1 MLGLDPGIHHKDGN
15 MKKKIKILIIC
26 VAAVLLIG
34 AGLVVLKTLL
44 SSKGSEKVYY
54 TANLETYE
62 NVIEISGT
70 VAAAQQQ
77 TLQARSAGTVT
88 AVYVKAGDKVKKG
101 DVIIQLD
108 DSEQLYNLEK
118 QEYSMATKKL
128 TASARE
134 LKLLETERNS
144 LLQKVE
150 NRKVTAT
157 FDGIIADLDVAVGDS
172 LEAKDTVGTLV
183 NIDYLTAEVEVTE
196 TDVSKLQ
203 IGQTVNFTFP
213 AYSGKT
219 VSGYVTGW
227 PAIGEITSRGA
238 TVVKVKLRIDDYP
251 DEILPNYSFTGKIE
265 ISPTEQY
272 VVVSRYAIGY
282 ENKEPYVVLA
292 KGEQKKSVK
301 VQPYGSEYVKVLE
314 GLEGGEVLLQQS
326 TPKRSGSNRNRTG
339 SSGGNQ
345 GRSNGGSSSSG
356 GFPGGGFPGGGPGG
370 PM

>member
-1 MLGLDPGIHHKDGN
+1 
-15 MKKKIKILIIC
+15 MKKKIKIILIC
-26 VAAVLLIG
+26 VAALVVIA
-34 AGLVVLKTLL
+34 AGLVVLKTVL
-44 SSKGSEKVYY
+44 SSKGTEKVYY
-54 TANLETYE
+54 TANVETYE
-62 NVIEISGT
+62 NIIEISGT
-70 VAAAQQQ
+70 VAAAQEQ

-118 QEYSMATKKL
+118 QEYNMATKRL
-128 TASARE
+128 TASERE
-134 LKLLETERNS
+134 RKLLETERNS

-150 NRKVTAT
+150 DRKVIAT

-196 TDVSKLQ
+196 TDVSKLEV
-203 IGQTVNFTFP
+203 GQKVTFTFP
-213 AYSGKT
+213 ALSKKT
-219 VSGYVTGW
+219 VEGYVVGW
-227 PAIGEITSRGA
+227 PAIGEVTSRGA

-251 DEILPNYSFTGKIE
+251 EAILPNFSFTGKIE
-265 ISPTEQY
+265 ISPTEEY

-301 VQPYGSEYVKVLE
+301 IQPYGMEYVKVLE

-326 TPKRSGSNRNRTG
+326 TPKQSGMNRNRNRNQ
-339 SSGGNQ
+339 SSTSNK
-345 GRSNGGSSSSG
+345 NGGG
-356 GFPGGGFPGGGPGG
+356 APFPGGGFPGG

>member
-1 MLGLDPGIHHKDGN
+1 
-15 MKKKIKILIIC
+15 MKKKIKIIIIC
-26 VAAVLLIG
+26 AAALVVIG
-34 AGLVVLKTLL
+34 TGLVLLKTLL
-44 SSKGSEKVYY
+44 SSKGTEKVFY

-70 VAAAQQQ
+70 VAAAQEQ

-118 QEYSMATKKL
+118 QEYNMATKKL

-134 LKLLETERNS
+134 LRLLETERNS

-150 NRKVTAT
+150 DRKVTAT

-196 TDVSKLQ
+196 TDVSKLK

-213 AYSGKT
+213 AYGNKT
-219 VSGYVTGW
+219 VTGYVTGW

-238 TVVKVKLRIDDYP
+238 TVVKAKLRIDEYP
-251 DEILPNYSFTGKIE
+251 EEILPNFSFTGKIE

-282 ENKEPYVVLA
+282 ENKQPFVVLV
-292 KGEQKKSVK
+292 KGNEKRSVK
-301 VQPYGSEYVKVLE
+301 VQPYGNEYVKVLE
-314 GLEGGEVLLQQS
+314 GLEGGEILLQQS
-326 TPKRSGSNRNRTG
+326 TPKRSGMNRNRPGAGTGGSSKKNSG
-339 SSGGNQ
+339 SSGG
-345 GRSNGGSSSSG
+345 GPG
-356 GFPGGGFPGGGPGG
+356 GFPGGGFPGR

>member
-1 MLGLDPGIHHKDGN
+1 
-15 MKKKIKILIIC
+15 MKKKIKIIIIC
-26 VAAVLLIG
+26 AAVLFVLG
-34 AGLVVLKTLL
+34 AGLVLLKTLL
-44 SSKGSEKVYY
+44 SSKGNEKVLY

-62 NVIEISGT
+62 NIIEISGT
-70 VAAAQQQ
+70 VAAAQEQ

-101 DVIIQLD
+101 DIIIQLD

-118 QEYSMATKKL
+118 QEYNMATKKL

-134 LKLLETERNS
+134 LRLLETERNS

-150 NRKVTAT
+150 DRKVTAT

-196 TDVSKLQ
+196 TDVSKLKV
-203 IGQTVNFTFP
+203 GQTVNFTFP
-213 AYSGKT
+213 AYSNKT
-219 VSGYVTGW
+219 VTGYVTGW
-227 PAIGEITSRGA
+227 PAIGEVTSRGA
-238 TVVKVKLRIDDYP
+238 TVVKAKLRIDEYP
-251 DEILPNYSFTGKIE
+251 EEILPNFSFTGKIE

-282 ENKEPYVVLA
+282 ENKEPYVVLT
-292 KGEQKKSVK
+292 KGNEKRSVK

-314 GLEGGEVLLQQS
+314 GLEGGEVLLQQT
-326 TPKRSGSNRNRTG
+326 TPKRSGMNRNRGGMPGGSG
-339 SSGGNQ
+339 SSKN
-345 GRSNGGSSSSG
+345 SSGSGAPAG
-356 GFPGGGFPGGGPGG
+356 GFPGGGFPGG

>member
-1 MLGLDPGIHHKDGN
+1 
-15 MKKKIKILIIC
+15 MKKKIKIILIC
-26 VAAVLLIG
+26 VAVLAVIG
-34 AGLVVLKTLL
+34 AGLVILKTVL
-44 SSKGSEKVYY
+44 SSKGTEKVYY
-54 TANLETYE
+54 TANVETYE
-62 NVIEISGT
+62 NIIEISGT
-70 VAAAQQQ
+70 VAAAQEQ

-118 QEYSMATKKL
+118 QEYNMATKRL
-128 TASARE
+128 TASERE
-134 LKLLETERNS
+134 RKLLETERNS

-150 NRKVTAT
+150 DRKVTAT

-196 TDVSKLQ
+196 TDVSKLVV
-203 IGQTVNFTFP
+203 GQKVTFTFP
-213 AYSGKT
+213 ALSKKT
-219 VSGYVTGW
+219 VEGYVVGW
-227 PAIGEITSRGA
+227 PAIGEVTSRGA

-251 DEILPNYSFTGKIE
+251 EAILPNFSFTGKIE
-265 ISPTEQY
+265 ISPTEEY

-301 VQPYGSEYVKVLE
+301 IQPYGMEYVKVLE

-326 TPKRSGSNRNRTG
+326 TPKRSGTNRNRN
-339 SSGGNQ
+339 SGGMP
-345 GRSNGGSSSSG
+345 GGSSSAGSRSSGGGMPAG
-356 GFPGGGFPGGGPGG
+356 GFPGR
-370 PM
+370 

>member
-1 MLGLDPGIHHKDGN
+1 
-15 MKKKIKILIIC
+15 MKKKIKIILIC
-26 VAAVLLIG
+26 VAALVVIA
-34 AGLVVLKTLL
+34 AGLVVLKTVL
-44 SSKGSEKVYY
+44 SSKGTEKVYY
-54 TANLETYE
+54 TANVETYE
-62 NVIEISGT
+62 NIIEISGT
-70 VAAAQQQ
+70 VAAAQEQ

-118 QEYSMATKKL
+118 QEYNMATKRL
-128 TASARE
+128 TASERE
-134 LKLLETERNS
+134 RKLLETERNS

-150 NRKVTAT
+150 DRKVIAT

-196 TDVSKLQ
+196 TDVSKLVV
-203 IGQTVNFTFP
+203 GQKVTFTFP
-213 AYSGKT
+213 ALSKKT
-219 VSGYVTGW
+219 VEGYVVGW
-227 PAIGEITSRGA
+227 PAIGEVTSRGA

-251 DEILPNYSFTGKIE
+251 EAILPNFSFTGKIE
-265 ISPTEQY
+265 ISPTEEY

-301 VQPYGSEYVKVLE
+301 IQPYGMEYVKVLE
-314 GLEGGEVLLQQS
+314 GLEGGEVLLQQT
-326 TPKRSGSNRNRTG
+326 TPKQSGMNRNRNRNQ
-339 SSGGNQ
+339 SSTSNK
-345 GRSNGGSSSSG
+345 NGGG
-356 GFPGGGFPGGGPGG
+356 APFPGGGFPGG

>member
-1 MLGLDPGIHHKDGN
+1 
-15 MKKKIKILIIC
+15 MKKKIKIILIC
-26 VAAVLLIG
+26 VAALVVIA
-34 AGLVVLKTLL
+34 AGLFALKSLL
-44 SSKGSEKVYY
+44 SSKGTEKVYY

-62 NVIEISGT
+62 NIIEISGT
-70 VAAAQQQ
+70 VAAAQEQ

-118 QEYSMATKKL
+118 QEYSMATKRL
-128 TASARE
+128 TASERE
-134 LKLLETERNS
+134 RKLLETERNA

-150 NRKVTAT
+150 DRKVIAT

-196 TDVSKLQ
+196 TDVSKLEV
-203 IGQTVNFTFP
+203 GQKVIFTFP
-213 AYSGKT
+213 ALSKKT
-219 VSGYVTGW
+219 VEGYVVGW

-238 TVVKVKLRIDDYP
+238 TVVMVKLRIDDYP
-251 DEILPNYSFTGKIE
+251 EEILPNFSFTGKIE
-265 ISPTEQY
+265 ISPTEEY

-301 VQPYGSEYVKVLE
+301 IQPYGMEYVKVLE
-314 GLEGGEVLLQQS
+314 GLNGGEVLLQQS
-326 TPKRSGSNRNRTG
+326 TPKQSGMNRNRNRNQ
-339 SSGGNQ
+339 SSTSNK
-345 GRSNGGSSSSG
+345 NGGG
-356 GFPGGGFPGGGPGG
+356 APFPGGGFPGG

>member
-1 MLGLDPGIHHKDGN
+1 
-15 MKKKIKILIIC
+15 MKKKIKIILIC
-26 VAAVLLIG
+26 VAVLAVIG
-34 AGLVVLKTLL
+34 AGLVVLKTVL
-44 SSKGSEKVYY
+44 SSKGTEKVYY
-54 TANLETYE
+54 TANVETYE
-62 NVIEISGT
+62 NIIEISGT
-70 VAAAQQQ
+70 VAAAQEQ

-118 QEYSMATKKL
+118 QEYNMATKRL
-128 TASARE
+128 TASERE
-134 LKLLETERNS
+134 RKLLETERNS

-150 NRKVTAT
+150 DRKVTAT

-196 TDVSKLQ
+196 TDVSKLVV
-203 IGQTVNFTFP
+203 GQKVTFTFP
-213 AYSGKT
+213 ALSKKT
-219 VSGYVTGW
+219 VEGYVVGW
-227 PAIGEITSRGA
+227 PAIGEVTSRGA

-251 DEILPNYSFTGKIE
+251 EAILPNFSFTGKIE
-265 ISPTEQY
+265 ISPTEEY

-301 VQPYGSEYVKVLE
+301 IQPYGMEYVKVLE

-326 TPKRSGSNRNRTG
+326 TPKQSGMNRNRNRNQ
-339 SSGGNQ
+339 SSTSNK
-345 GRSNGGSSSSG
+345 NGGG
-356 GFPGGGFPGGGPGG
+356 APFPGGGFPGG

>member
-1 MLGLDPGIHHKDGN
+1 
-15 MKKKIKILIIC
+15 MKKKIKIIIIC
-26 VAAVLLIG
+26 AAILLVIG
-34 AGLVVLKTLL
+34 AALFILKNLL
-44 SSKGSEKVYY
+44 SSKKAEKVYY

-62 NVIEISGT
+62 NIIEISGT
-70 VAAAQQQ
+70 VAAAQEQ

-118 QEYSMATKKL
+118 QEYNMATKKL

-150 NRKVTAT
+150 DRKVTAT

-213 AYSGKT
+213 AYSNKT
-219 VSGYVTGW
+219 VQGYVTGW

-238 TVVKVKLRIDDYP
+238 TVVKAELRIDEYP
-251 DEILPNYSFTGKIE
+251 EEILPNFSFTGRIE

-272 VVVSRYAIGY
+272 VVVSRHAIGY

-292 KGEQKKSVK
+292 KGNEKISVK
-301 VQPYGSEYVKVLE
+301 VQPYGNEYVKVLE
-314 GLEGGEVLLQQS
+314 GLEGGEVLIQQT
-326 TPKRSGSNRNRTG
+326 TPKRSGMNRNRNG
-339 SSGGNQ
+339 SGSGSGSQRNGSGGN
-345 GRSNGGSSSSG
+345 GISGAG
-356 GFPGGGFPGGGPGG
+356 GFPGGGFPGGPG

>member
-1 MLGLDPGIHHKDGN
+1 MKRKLKIIIICAAAVAVIILGLF
-15 MKKKIKILIIC
+15 ILRS
-26 VAAVLLIG
+26 A
-34 AGLVVLKTLL
+34 L
-44 SSKGSEKVYY
+44 SSKGKEKVFY

-62 NVIEISGT
+62 NIIEISGT
-70 VAAAQQQ
+70 VAAAQEQ

-101 DVIIQLD
+101 DIIIQLD
-108 DSEQLYNLEK
+108 DSEQIYNLEK
-118 QEYSMATKKL
+118 QEYNMATKKL
-128 TASARE
+128 TASGRE

-150 NRKVTAT
+150 DRKVTAT

-196 TDVSKLQ
+196 TDVSKLSV
-203 IGQTVNFTFP
+203 GQTVNFTFP
-213 AYSGKT
+213 AYKKET
-219 VSGYVTGW
+219 VKGYVTGW

-238 TVVKVKLRIDDYP
+238 TIVKVKLRIDDYP
-251 DEILPNYSFTGKIE
+251 EEILPNFSFTGKIE
-265 ISPTEQY
+265 ISPTQQY

-282 ENKEPYVVLA
+282 ENKEPYVVIA

-301 VQPYGSEYVKVLE
+301 VQPYGKEYVKVLE

-326 TPKRSGSNRNRTG
+326 IPKMSGMNRGKNNSKNG
-339 SSGGNQ
+339 SGAPGGM
-345 GRSNGGSSSSG
+345 
-356 GFPGGGFPGGGPGG
+356 PGGGFPGTGGGPGR

>member
-1 MLGLDPGIHHKDGN
+1 
-15 MKKKIKILIIC
+15 MKKKIKIIIIC
-26 VAAVLLIG
+26 VAALVVIA
-34 AGLVVLKTLL
+34 AGLVVLKTVL
-44 SSKGSEKVYY
+44 SSKGTEKVYY

-62 NVIEISGT
+62 NIIEISGT
-70 VAAAQQQ
+70 VAAAQEQ

-118 QEYSMATKKL
+118 QEYSMATKRL
-128 TASARE
+128 TASERE
-134 LKLLETERNS
+134 RKLLETERNA

-150 NRKVTAT
+150 DRKVIAT

-196 TDVSKLQ
+196 TDVSKLV
-203 IGQTVNFTFP
+203 IGQKVTFTFP
-213 AYSGKT
+213 ALSKKS
-219 VSGYVTGW
+219 VEGYVVGW

-238 TVVKVKLRIDDYP
+238 TVVMVKLRIDDYP
-251 DEILPNYSFTGKIE
+251 EEILPNFSFTGKIE
-265 ISPTEQY
+265 ISPTEEY

-301 VQPYGSEYVKVLE
+301 IQPYGMEYVKVLE
-314 GLEGGEVLLQQS
+314 GLNGGEVLLQQS
-326 TPKRSGSNRNRTG
+326 TPKQSGMNRNRNRNQ
-339 SSGGNQ
+339 SSTSNK
-345 GRSNGGSSSSG
+345 NGGG
-356 GFPGGGFPGGGPGG
+356 APFPGGGFPGG

>member
-1 MLGLDPGIHHKDGN
+1 
-15 MKKKIKILIIC
+15 MKKKLKIFLIC
-26 VAAVLLIG
+26 VAALAVIG
-34 AGLVVLKTLL
+34 AGLVVLKTFL
-44 SSKGSEKVYY
+44 SSKKTEKVYY

-62 NVIEISGT
+62 NIIEISGT
-70 VAAAQQQ
+70 VAAAQEQ

-108 DSEQLYNLEK
+108 DSEQLFNLEK
-118 QEYSMATKKL
+118 QEYSMATKRL
-128 TASARE
+128 TASERE
-134 LKLLETERNS
+134 RKLLETERNS

-150 NRKVTAT
+150 DRKVTAT

-196 TDVSKLQ
+196 TDVSKLVV
-203 IGQTVNFTFP
+203 GQKVTFTFP
-213 AYSGKT
+213 ALSKKT
-219 VSGYVTGW
+219 VEGYVTGW
-227 PAIGEITSRGA
+227 PAIGEVTSRGA

-251 DEILPNYSFTGKIE
+251 EAILPNFSFTGKIE
-265 ISPTEQY
+265 ISPTEEY
-272 VVVSRYAIGY
+272 VVLSRYAIGY

-301 VQPYGSEYVKVLE
+301 IQPYGMEYVKVLE

-326 TPKRSGSNRNRTG
+326 TPKMSGMNRNRNR
-339 SSGGNQ
+339 NQ
-345 GRSNGGSSSSG
+345 GSSSSKNSGGAPG
-356 GFPGGGFPGGGPGG
+356 GFPGGGFPGRQ
-370 PM
+370 M

>member
-1 MLGLDPGIHHKDGN
+1 
-15 MKKKIKILIIC
+15 MKKKMKIILIC
-26 VAAVLLIG
+26 VAALVVIA
-34 AGLVVLKTLL
+34 AGLVVLKTVL
-44 SSKGSEKVYY
+44 SSKGTEKVYY
-54 TANLETYE
+54 TANVETYE
-62 NVIEISGT
+62 NIIEISGT
-70 VAAAQQQ
+70 VAAAQEQ

-118 QEYSMATKKL
+118 QEYNMATKRL
-128 TASARE
+128 TASERE
-134 LKLLETERNS
+134 RKLLETERNS

-150 NRKVTAT
+150 DRKVIAT

-196 TDVSKLQ
+196 TDVSKLEV
-203 IGQTVNFTFP
+203 GQKVTFTFP
-213 AYSGKT
+213 ALSKKT
-219 VSGYVTGW
+219 VEGYVVGW
-227 PAIGEITSRGA
+227 PAIGEVTSRGA

-251 DEILPNYSFTGKIE
+251 EAILPNFSFTGKIE
-265 ISPTEQY
+265 ISPTEEY

-301 VQPYGSEYVKVLE
+301 IQPYGMEYVKVLE
-314 GLEGGEVLLQQS
+314 GLKGGEVLLQQS
-326 TPKRSGSNRNRTG
+326 TPKQSGMNRNRP
-339 SSGGNQ
+339 GN
-345 GRSNGGSSSSG
+345 SNSNNKNKNNNSG
-356 GFPGGGFPGGGPGG
+356 GFPGGFPGGPG

>member
-1 MLGLDPGIHHKDGN
+1 
-15 MKKKIKILIIC
+15 MKKKIKILLIC
-26 VAAVLLIG
+26 VAALALIG
-34 AGLVVLKTLL
+34 AGLVVLKTIL
-44 SSKGSEKVYY
+44 SSKGTEKVFY
-54 TANLETYE
+54 TANVETYE

-70 VAAAQQQ
+70 VAAAQEQ

-88 AVYVKAGDKVKKG
+88 AVFVKAGDKVKKG

-118 QEYSMATKKL
+118 QEYNMATKRL
-128 TASARE
+128 TASERE
-134 LKLLETERNS
+134 RKLLETERNS

-150 NRKVTAT
+150 DRKVTAT

-196 TDVSKLQ
+196 TDVSKLEV
-203 IGQTVNFTFP
+203 GQKVSFTFP
-213 AYSGKT
+213 ALSKKT
-219 VSGYVTGW
+219 VEGYVTGW
-227 PAIGEITSRGA
+227 PAIGEVTSRGA

-251 DEILPNYSFTGKIE
+251 EEILPNFSFTGKIE

-301 VQPYGSEYVKVLE
+301 IQPYGSEYVKVLE
-314 GLEGGEVLLQQS
+314 GLEGGEVLLQQT
-326 TPKRSGSNRNRTG
+326 TPKMSGMNRNRG
-339 SSGGNQ
+339 NNNRNSGG
-345 GRSNGGSSSSG
+345 GASG
-356 GFPGGGFPGGGPGG
+356 GFPGGGRGGFPGG

>member
-1 MLGLDPGIHHKDGN
+1 
-15 MKKKIKILIIC
+15 MKRKIKIIIIC
-26 VAAVLLIG
+26 IAVLMVIG
-34 AGLVVLKTLL
+34 AGLVLLKTLL
-44 SSKGSEKVYY
+44 GSKNDEKVFY
-54 TANLETYE
+54 TANVETYE

-70 VAAAQQQ
+70 VAAAQEQ

-118 QEYSMATKKL
+118 QEYNMATKKL

-134 LKLLETERNS
+134 LRLLETERNS

-150 NRKVTAT
+150 DRKVTAT

-213 AYSGKT
+213 AYGKET
-219 VSGYVTGW
+219 VTGYVTGW

-238 TVVKVKLRIDDYP
+238 TVVMAKLRIDQYP
-251 DEILPNYSFTGKIE
+251 DEILPNFSFTGKIE

-282 ENKEPYVVLA
+282 ENKQPYVVLA
-292 KGEQKKSVK
+292 KGNEKRTVK

-314 GLEGGEVLLQQS
+314 GLEGGEVLIQQS
-326 TPKRSGSNRNRTG
+326 TPKRSGMNRNR
-339 SSGGNQ
+339 
-345 GRSNGGSSSSG
+345 NGGSGSKKNGNSDAGGSG
-356 GFPGGGFPGGGPGG
+356 GFPGGGFPGGPG

>member
-1 MLGLDPGIHHKDGN
+1 
-15 MKKKIKILIIC
+15 MKKKIKIILIC
-26 VAAVLLIG
+26 VAALVVIA
-34 AGLVVLKTLL
+34 AGLVVLKNVL
-44 SSKGSEKVYY
+44 SSKGTEKVYY
-54 TANLETYE
+54 TANVETYE
-62 NVIEISGT
+62 NIIEISGT
-70 VAAAQQQ
+70 VAAAQEQ

-118 QEYSMATKKL
+118 QEYNMATKRR
-128 TASARE
+128 TASERE
-134 LKLLETERNS
+134 RKLLETERNS

-150 NRKVTAT
+150 DRKVIAT

-196 TDVSKLQ
+196 TDVSKLVV
-203 IGQTVNFTFP
+203 GQKVTFTFP
-213 AYSGKT
+213 ALSKKT
-219 VSGYVTGW
+219 VEGYVVGW
-227 PAIGEITSRGA
+227 PAIGEVTSRGA

-251 DEILPNYSFTGKIE
+251 EAILPNFSFTGKIE
-265 ISPTEQY
+265 ISPTEEY

-301 VQPYGSEYVKVLE
+301 IQPYGMEYVKVLE

-326 TPKRSGSNRNRTG
+326 TPKQSGMNRNRNRNQ
-339 SSGGNQ
+339 SSTSNK
-345 GRSNGGSSSSG
+345 NGGG
-356 GFPGGGFPGGGPGG
+356 APFPGGGFPGG

>member
-1 MLGLDPGIHHKDGN
+1 
-15 MKKKIKILIIC
+15 MKKKIKIIIIC
-26 VAAVLLIG
+26 AVILAVIFT
-34 AGLVVLKTLL
+34 GLVVLKKLL
-44 SSKGSEKVYY
+44 GSKGTEKVFY
-54 TANLETYE
+54 TANVETYE
-62 NVIEISGT
+62 NIIEISGT
-70 VAAAQQQ
+70 VAAAQEQ

-101 DVIIQLD
+101 DIIIQLD

-118 QEYSMATKKL
+118 QEYNMATKKL

-134 LKLLETERNS
+134 LRLLETERNS

-150 NRKVTAT
+150 DRKVTAT

-183 NIDYLTAEVEVTE
+183 NTDYLTAEVEVTE
-196 TDVSKLQ
+196 TDVSKLA
-203 IGQTVNFTFP
+203 IGQVVNFTFP
-213 AYSGKT
+213 AYIKET
-219 VSGYVTGW
+219 IKGYVTGW

-238 TVVKVKLRIDDYP
+238 TVVNVKLRIDDYP
-251 DEILPNYSFTGKIE
+251 TEILPNFSFTGKIE

-301 VQPYGSEYVKVLE
+301 VQPYGKDNVKVLE
-314 GLEGGEVLLQQS
+314 GLEGGEVLLQQT
-326 TPKRSGSNRNRTG
+326 TPKISGMNRRSGNSNNNKNN
-339 SSGGNQ
+339 SG
-345 GRSNGGSSSSG
+345 
-356 GFPGGGFPGGGPGG
+356 PGGMPGGMPGFGPGG

>member
-1 MLGLDPGIHHKDGN
+1 
-15 MKKKIKILIIC
+15 MKKKIKIILIC
-26 VAAVLLIG
+26 VAALVVIA
-34 AGLVVLKTLL
+34 AGLVVLKAVL
-44 SSKGSEKVYY
+44 SSKGTEKVYY
-54 TANLETYE
+54 TANVETYE
-62 NVIEISGT
+62 NIIEISGT
-70 VAAAQQQ
+70 VAAAQEQ

-118 QEYSMATKKL
+118 QEYSMATKRL
-128 TASARE
+128 TASERE
-134 LKLLETERNS
+134 RKLLETERNS

-150 NRKVTAT
+150 DRKVIAT

-196 TDVSKLQ
+196 TDVSKLVV
-203 IGQTVNFTFP
+203 GQKVTFTFP
-213 AYSGKT
+213 ALSKKT
-219 VSGYVTGW
+219 VEGYVVGW
-227 PAIGEITSRGA
+227 PAIGEVTSRGA

-251 DEILPNYSFTGKIE
+251 EAILPNFSFTGKIE
-265 ISPTEQY
+265 ISPTEEY

-301 VQPYGSEYVKVLE
+301 IQPYGMEYVKVLE

-326 TPKRSGSNRNRTG
+326 TPKQSGMNRNRNRNQ
-339 SSGGNQ
+339 SSTSNK
-345 GRSNGGSSSSG
+345 NGGG
-356 GFPGGGFPGGGPGG
+356 APFPGGGFPGG

>member
-1 MLGLDPGIHHKDGN
+1 
-15 MKKKIKILIIC
+15 MKKKIKIILIC
-26 VAAVLLIG
+26 VAALVVIA
-34 AGLVVLKTLL
+34 AGLVVLKTVL
-44 SSKGSEKVYY
+44 SSKGTEKVYY

-62 NVIEISGT
+62 NIIEISGT
-70 VAAAQQQ
+70 VAAAQEQ

-118 QEYSMATKKL
+118 QEYNMATKRL
-128 TASARE
+128 TASERE
-134 LKLLETERNS
+134 RKLLETERNS

-150 NRKVTAT
+150 DRKVIAT

-196 TDVSKLQ
+196 TDVSKLEV
-203 IGQTVNFTFP
+203 GQKVTFTFP
-213 AYSGKT
+213 ALSKKT
-219 VSGYVTGW
+219 VEGYVVGW
-227 PAIGEITSRGA
+227 PAIGEVTSRGA

-251 DEILPNYSFTGKIE
+251 EAILPNFSFTGKIE
-265 ISPTEQY
+265 ISPTEEY

-301 VQPYGSEYVKVLE
+301 IQPYGMEYVKVLE
-314 GLEGGEVLLQQS
+314 GLEGGEVLLQQT
-326 TPKRSGSNRNRTG
+326 TPKMSGMNRNRNRNQ
-339 SSGGNQ
+339 SSTSNK
-345 GRSNGGSSSSG
+345 NGGG
-356 GFPGGGFPGGGPGG
+356 APFPGGGFPGG

>member
-1 MLGLDPGIHHKDGN
+1 
-15 MKKKIKILIIC
+15 MKKKIKIILIC
-26 VAAVLLIG
+26 VAALVVIA
-34 AGLVVLKTLL
+34 AGLVVLKAVL
-44 SSKGSEKVYY
+44 SSKGTEKVYY
-54 TANLETYE
+54 TANVETYE
-62 NVIEISGT
+62 NIIEISGT
-70 VAAAQQQ
+70 VAAAQEQ

-118 QEYSMATKKL
+118 QEYSMATKRL
-128 TASARE
+128 TASERE
-134 LKLLETERNS
+134 RKLLETERNS

-150 NRKVTAT
+150 DRKVIAT

-172 LEAKDTVGTLV
+172 PEAQDTVGTLV

-196 TDVSKLQ
+196 TDVSKLVV
-203 IGQTVNFTFP
+203 GQKVTFTFP
-213 AYSGKT
+213 ALSKKT
-219 VSGYVTGW
+219 VEGYVVGW
-227 PAIGEITSRGA
+227 PAIGEVTSRGA

-251 DEILPNYSFTGKIE
+251 EAILPNFSFTGKIE
-265 ISPTEQY
+265 ISPTEEY

-301 VQPYGSEYVKVLE
+301 IQPYGMEYVKVLE

-326 TPKRSGSNRNRTG
+326 TPKQSGMNRNRNRNQ
-339 SSGGNQ
+339 SSTSNK
-345 GRSNGGSSSSG
+345 NGGG
-356 GFPGGGFPGGGPGG
+356 APFPGGGFPGG

>member
-1 MLGLDPGIHHKDGN
+1 
-15 MKKKIKILIIC
+15 MKKKIKIIIIC
-26 VAAVLLIG
+26 AAVLVVIG
-34 AGLVVLKTLL
+34 IGLVLLKTLL
-44 SSKGSEKVYY
+44 SSSGTEKVFY
-54 TANLETYE
+54 TANVETYE
-62 NVIEISGT
+62 NIIEISGT
-70 VAAAQQQ
+70 VAAAQEQ

-101 DVIIQLD
+101 DIIIQLD

-118 QEYSMATKKL
+118 QEYNMATKKL

-134 LKLLETERNS
+134 LRLLETERNS

-150 NRKVTAT
+150 DRKVTAT

-172 LEAKDTVGTLV
+172 LEAKDEVGTLV

-196 TDVSKLQ
+196 TDVSKLE

-213 AYSGKT
+213 AYSNET
-219 VSGYVTGW
+219 VKGYVTGW
-227 PAIGEITSRGA
+227 PAIGTVTSRGA

-251 DEILPNYSFTGKIE
+251 DEILPNFSFTGKIE

-282 ENKEPYVVLA
+282 ENKQPFVVLA

-314 GLEGGEVLLQQS
+314 GLEGGEVLIQQS
-326 TPKRSGSNRNRTG
+326 KPRASGMNRNRPG
-339 SSGGNQ
+339 ASSGN
-345 GRSNGGSSSSG
+345 SKNKNSG
-356 GFPGGGFPGGGPGG
+356 GGMPGGFPGGGPGG

>member
-1 MLGLDPGIHHKDGN
+1 
-15 MKKKIKILIIC
+15 MKKKIKIIIIC
-26 VAAVLLIG
+26 AAVLAVTGIALF
-34 AGLVVLKTLL
+34 LLKTLL
-44 SSKGSEKVYY
+44 SSKGTEKVFY
-54 TANLETYE
+54 TANVETYE
-62 NVIEISGT
+62 NIIEISGT
-70 VAAAQQQ
+70 VAAAQEQ

-101 DVIIQLD
+101 DIIIQLD

-118 QEYSMATKKL
+118 QEYNMATKKL

-150 NRKVTAT
+150 DRKVIAT

-183 NIDYLTAEVEVTE
+183 NLDYLTAEVEVTE
-196 TDVSKLQ
+196 TDVSKLKV
-203 IGQTVNFTFP
+203 GQTVNFTFP
-213 AYSGKT
+213 AYGSET
-219 VSGYVTGW
+219 VTGYVTGW
-227 PAIGEITSRGA
+227 PAIGEITTRGT
-238 TVVKVKLRIDDYP
+238 TVVKANLRIDDYP
-251 DEILPNYSFTGKIE
+251 EEILPNFSFTGKIE

-282 ENKEPYVVLA
+282 ENKQPYVVLA
-292 KGEQKKSVK
+292 KGNEKRSVK

-326 TPKRSGSNRNRTG
+326 TPKRSGMNRNRN
-339 SSGGNQ
+339 S
-345 GRSNGGSSSSG
+345 GSSSSSKKNNDNAGG
-356 GFPGGGFPGGGPGG
+356 GFPGGGMPGGGFPGG

>member
-1 MLGLDPGIHHKDGN
+1 
-15 MKKKIKILIIC
+15 MKKKIKIILIC
-26 VAAVLLIG
+26 VAALVVIA
-34 AGLVVLKTLL
+34 AGLVVLKTVL
-44 SSKGSEKVYY
+44 SSKGTEKVYY
-54 TANLETYE
+54 TANVETYE
-62 NVIEISGT
+62 NIIEISGT
-70 VAAAQQQ
+70 VAAAQEQ

-118 QEYSMATKKL
+118 QEYNMATKRL
-128 TASARE
+128 TASERE
-134 LKLLETERNS
+134 RKLLETERNS

-150 NRKVTAT
+150 DRKVIAT

-196 TDVSKLQ
+196 TDVSKLEV
-203 IGQTVNFTFP
+203 GQKVTFTFP
-213 AYSGKT
+213 ALSKKT
-219 VSGYVTGW
+219 VEGYVVGW
-227 PAIGEITSRGA
+227 PAIGEVTSRGA

-251 DEILPNYSFTGKIE
+251 EAILPNFSCTGKIE
-265 ISPTEQY
+265 ISPTEEY

-301 VQPYGSEYVKVLE
+301 IQPYGMEYVKVLE

-326 TPKRSGSNRNRTG
+326 TPKQSGMNRNRNRNQ
-339 SSGGNQ
+339 SSTSNK
-345 GRSNGGSSSSG
+345 NGGG
-356 GFPGGGFPGGGPGG
+356 APFPGGGFPGR

>member
-1 MLGLDPGIHHKDGN
+1 
-15 MKKKIKILIIC
+15 MKKKIKIIIIC
-26 VAAVLLIG
+26 AAVLFVIA

-44 SSKGSEKVYY
+44 SSKGSEKVLY

-62 NVIEISGT
+62 NIIEISGT
-70 VAAAQQQ
+70 VAAAQEQ

-101 DVIIQLD
+101 DIIIQLD

-118 QEYSMATKKL
+118 QEYNMATKKL

-134 LKLLETERNS
+134 LRLLETERNS

-150 NRKVTAT
+150 DRKVTAT

-196 TDVSKLQ
+196 TDVSKLK

-213 AYSGKT
+213 AYSKQT
-219 VSGYVTGW
+219 VTGYVTGW
-227 PAIGEITSRGA
+227 PAIGEVTSRGA
-238 TVVKVKLRIDDYP
+238 TVVKAKLRIDEYP
-251 DEILPNYSFTGKIE
+251 EEILPNFSFTGKIE

-282 ENKEPYVVLA
+282 ENKEAYVVLA
-292 KGEQKKSVK
+292 KGNEKRSVK

-314 GLEGGEVLLQQS
+314 GLEGGEVLIQQT
-326 TPKRSGSNRNRTG
+326 TPKRSGMNRNRG
-339 SSGGNQ
+339 GMPGGNS
-345 GRSNGGSSSSG
+345 GNSKNNSVGGAPAG
-356 GFPGGGFPGGGPGG
+356 GFPGGGFPGG

>member
-1 MLGLDPGIHHKDGN
+1 
-15 MKKKIKILIIC
+15 MKKKIKIIIIC
-26 VAAVLLIG
+26 AAAVVLIG
-34 AGLVVLKTLL
+34 AGLVVLKSLL
-44 SSKGSEKVYY
+44 GNKGSEKVFY

-62 NVIEISGT
+62 NIIEISGT
-70 VAAAQQQ
+70 VAAAQEQ

-118 QEYSMATKKL
+118 QEYNMATKKL

-134 LKLLETERNS
+134 LRLLETERNS

-150 NRKVTAT
+150 DRKVTAT

-183 NIDYLTAEVEVTE
+183 NTDYLTAEVEVTE
-196 TDVSKLQ
+196 TDVSKLKV
-203 IGQTVNFTFP
+203 GQTVIFTFP
-213 AYSGKT
+213 AYGKKT
-219 VSGYVTGW
+219 VTGYVTGW

-238 TVVKVKLRIDDYP
+238 TVVKAKLRIDEYP
-251 DEILPNYSFTGKIE
+251 EEILPNFSFTGKIE
-265 ISPTEQY
+265 ISPTEEY

-282 ENKEPYVVLA
+282 EDKKPYVVLA
-292 KGEQKKSVK
+292 KGNEKRSVK
-301 VQPYGSEYVKVLE
+301 IKPYGMDYVKILD
-314 GLEGGEVLLQQS
+314 GLEGGEVLIQQT
-326 TPKRSGSNRNRTG
+326 TPKRSGQNRNRNGGG
-339 SSGGNQ
+339 SGKSGGQ
-345 GRSNGGSSSSG
+345 GGPGGAPG
-356 GFPGGGFPGGGPGG
+356 GFPGGGFPGG

>member
-1 MLGLDPGIHHKDGN
+1 
-15 MKKKIKILIIC
+15 MKKKIKIILIC
-26 VAAVLLIG
+26 VAALVVIA
-34 AGLVVLKTLL
+34 AGLVVLKTVL
-44 SSKGSEKVYY
+44 SSKGTEKVYY
-54 TANLETYE
+54 TANVETYE
-62 NVIEISGT
+62 NIIEISGT
-70 VAAAQQQ
+70 VAAAQEQ

-118 QEYSMATKKL
+118 QEYNMATKRL
-128 TASARE
+128 TASERE
-134 LKLLETERNS
+134 RKLLETERNS

-150 NRKVTAT
+150 DRKVIAT

-196 TDVSKLQ
+196 TDVSKLEV
-203 IGQTVNFTFP
+203 GQKVTFTFP
-213 AYSGKT
+213 ALSKKT
-219 VSGYVTGW
+219 VEGYVVGW
-227 PAIGEITSRGA
+227 PAIGEVTSRGA
-238 TVVKVKLRIDDYP
+238 TVVMVKLRIDDYP
-251 DEILPNYSFTGKIE
+251 EAILPNFSFTGKIE
-265 ISPTEQY
+265 ISPTEEY

-301 VQPYGSEYVKVLE
+301 IQPYGMEYVKVLE
-314 GLEGGEVLLQQS
+314 GLNGGEVLLQQT
-326 TPKRSGSNRNRTG
+326 TPKMSGMNRNRNRNQ
-339 SSGGNQ
+339 SSTSNK
-345 GRSNGGSSSSG
+345 NGGG
-356 GFPGGGFPGGGPGG
+356 APFPGGGFPGG